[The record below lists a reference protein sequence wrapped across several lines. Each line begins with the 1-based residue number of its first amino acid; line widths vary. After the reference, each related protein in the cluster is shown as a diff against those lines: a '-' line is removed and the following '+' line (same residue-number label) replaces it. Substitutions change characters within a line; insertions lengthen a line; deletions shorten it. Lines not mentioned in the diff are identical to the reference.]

1 MIQFSVAV
9 LWRFNF
15 FSFGLTAE
23 LSEIP
28 LKKFVQQVFPNFWV
42 ELQT

>member
-15 FSFGLTAE
+15 FPFGLTTE

-28 LKKFVQQVFPNFWV
+28 SKKFVQQVFPNFLV
-42 ELQT
+42 ELRT